1 MIYLTC
7 LIIASSIILFDLIS
21 KYLVVLYSVD
31 FVVIPYLLKFEL
43 TYNTGAAFSFL
54 GEKDWARTF
63 FIILTSIVCLLI
75 VAVFVFLFVKK
86 KKISK
91 WLAVASSMIFAGA
104 VGNLI
109 DRVFLGVVRDFIF
122 VFYKTRIFPAIFNVA
137 DIFLVIG
144 VIMIFIYLLFLDKD
158 AIFRKKKNAK

>member
-7 LIIASSIILFDLIS
+7 LILAVGIIVFDLLT
-21 KYLVVLYSVD
+21 KYFVVLFSVD

-54 GEKDWARTF
+54 GDKDWARTF
-63 FIILTSIVCLLI
+63 FIILTSIVCLIILSVYI
-75 VAVFVFLFVKK
+75 FFYIKK
-86 KKISK
+86 RKISK
-91 WLAVASSMIFAGA
+91 WVAVAGSMIFAGA
-104 VGNLI
+104 VGNLV
-109 DRVFLGVVRDFIF
+109 DRIFLGVVRDFIF

-137 DIFLVIG
+137 DVFLVIG
-144 VIMIFIYLLFLDKD
+144 VIMLIIYLFFLDND